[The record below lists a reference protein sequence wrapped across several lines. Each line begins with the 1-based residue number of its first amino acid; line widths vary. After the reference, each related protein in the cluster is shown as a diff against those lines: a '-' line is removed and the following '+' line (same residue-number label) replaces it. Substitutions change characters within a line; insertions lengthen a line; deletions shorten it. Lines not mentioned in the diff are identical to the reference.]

1 MSPPDEH
8 VPEQSSDDTDE
19 GWSEPQ
25 RSEDDDVR
33 RWLDERPPH
42 HLDRE

>member
-1 MSPPDEH
+1 MSAGDDRL
-8 VPEQSSDDTDE
+8 PEQTSDDTDE
-19 GWSEPQ
+19 GWNEPPT
-25 RSEDDDVR
+25 SDDDELR